1 MSITNFTECR
11 VKIRRKYELH
21 FGYAGG
27 RNFYNTVGRIFMG
40 TEFGGVERE
49 IRQNRQDFPEV
60 AKLVDTLR
68 KQLGDVTVLWCQ
80 ENGKTLGR
88 KTDDGFEGN

>member
-1 MSITNFTECR
+1 MD
-11 VKIRRKYELH
+11 
-21 FGYAGG
+21 
-27 RNFYNTVGRIFMG
+27 
-40 TEFGGVERE
+40 TEFGSVERE

-80 ENGKTLGR
+80 ENGRTLGR
-88 KTDDGFEGN
+88 KLDGEFKSN

>member
-1 MSITNFTECR
+1 MD
-11 VKIRRKYELH
+11 
-21 FGYAGG
+21 
-27 RNFYNTVGRIFMG
+27 

-80 ENGKTLGR
+80 ENGRTLGR
-88 KTDDGFEGN
+88 KIDGEFKSN

>member
-11 VKIRRKYELH
+11 VKIRRKYELY
-21 FGYAGG
+21 FGYVGG
-27 RNFYNTVGRIFMG
+27 RNFFNNVGRIFMG
-40 TEFGGVERE
+40 TEFGSVERE

>member
-11 VKIRRKYELH
+11 VKIRGKYELH
-21 FGYAGG
+21 FGYVGG
-27 RNFYNTVGRIFMG
+27 RNFYNNVGRLFMD
-40 TEFGGVERE
+40 TEFGSVERE

-60 AKLVDTLR
+60 AELVDTLR

-80 ENGKTLGR
+80 ENGRTLGR
-88 KTDDGFEGN
+88 KIDGEFKSN

>member
-11 VKIRRKYELH
+11 VKIRRKYELY
-21 FGYAGG
+21 FGYVGG
-27 RNFYNTVGRIFMG
+27 RNFFNNVGRIFMG

-49 IRQNRQDFPEV
+49 IRQNRKDFPEV